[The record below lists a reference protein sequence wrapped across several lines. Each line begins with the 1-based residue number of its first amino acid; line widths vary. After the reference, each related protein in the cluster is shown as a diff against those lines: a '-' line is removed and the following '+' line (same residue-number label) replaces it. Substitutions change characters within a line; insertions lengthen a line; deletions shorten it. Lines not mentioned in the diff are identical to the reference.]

1 MMKANGLKNME
12 LIGKSD
18 PYVQLYIRPILKS
31 KTQVVDNEL
40 NPVWDEIFDF
50 ITEDKE
56 TQSLILEVLH

>member
-1 MMKANGLKNME
+1 ME